1 MSDPNFE
8 MSLSEFLGQW
18 GFTMDD
24 ARNVAERLGIF
35 NLEELRCCIPVD
47 KLNLIGYILVFII
60 SRLKFK
66 LIVITSGVS

>member
-24 ARNVAERLGIF
+24 AKNVAERLGI
-35 NLEELRCCIPVD
+35 NLPWKR
-47 KLNLIGYILVFII
+47 NSNFI
-60 SRLKFK
+60 SRL
-66 LIVITSGVS
+66 SY